1 MKAKKGIVVFIL
13 AAALLVSMA
22 GVVSASQTW
31 EFDHD
36 NVMYKRDPPHTE
48 TGLVTINTSD
58 SNVWRAEY
66 AANGSVFIPDCMWI
80 GHLKCTV
87 PSQNKKFTV
96 EIGIWNG
103 SSFTSKAKSSKITF
117 DVFDKSYI
125 FYDPDG
131 FTVPTN
137 QWLAARV
144 NNNGTENF
152 TLITDSSC
160 YIKYSCQTF
169 YPNPPL
175 LPDLN
180 ITNKSETFL
189 DSNFTVN
196 YTVMNIGAKGAGA
209 SNTTIYIN
217 GINVSEDPVLA
228 LAVGENYTNNMVG
241 PFKCPCGQ
249 TLNVTVCAD
258 NGDVVV
264 ESDETNNCR
273 VNKLECPPCPTSVP
287 EYSMTGLLA
296 LIVIMSIVLA
306 SVVLKVKKRNK
317 K

>member
-1 MKAKKGIVVFIL
+1 MKAKESIVALLL
-13 AAALLVSMA
+13 AAALLISMV
-22 GVVSASQTW
+22 GIVSASQTW
-31 EFDHD
+31 DFDD
-36 NVMYKRDPPHTE
+36 DDIMYKDTHTE
-48 TGLVTINTSD
+48 TGTVTINTSD
-58 SNVWRAEY
+58 SNVWRAEN
-66 AANGSVFIPDCMWI
+66 AANGSVFIPECLWH
-80 GHLKCTV
+80 GYLKCAY
-87 PSQNKKFTV
+87 PSPNKNFTV
-96 EIGIWNG
+96 EIGIWSG
-103 SSFTSKAKSSKITF
+103 TSFTSKAKSSKFTLESTG
-117 DVFDKSYI
+117 SYNL
-125 FYDPDG
+125 YADD

-160 YIKYSCQTF
+160 DVIYACQTF
-169 YPNPPL
+169 YPNPPS

-196 YTVMNIGAKGAGA
+196 YTVMNIGKDDAGA

-217 GINVSEDPVLA
+217 GVNFLEDPVPVLA
-228 LAVGENYTNNMVG
+228 EGKNYTSTVG

-264 ESDETNNCR
+264 ESNETNNCM
-273 VNKLECPPCPTSVP
+273 VNFVDCPPCTTPVP
-287 EYSMTGLLA
+287 GYSMTGLLA
-296 LIVIMSIVLA
+296 LVVIMSIVLA
-306 SVVLKVKKRNK
+306 SVVLKGKKRNK